1 MTTYERQL
9 SAIQMLS
16 GIDSKKSADVI
27 DKIWAF
33 INDMVNVKT
42 QKKKSAVVS
51 QTDDEWT
58 EEQEREAFLYTSKVN
73 ATKIYAKYLQAMK
86 NGH

>member
-73 ATKIYAKYLQAMK
+73 ATKIYAKYL
-86 NGH
+86 

>member
-16 GIDSKKSADVI
+16 GIDSKKNADVI
-27 DKIWAF
+27 DKIWTF
-33 INDMVNVKT
+33 INDMVNVNT
-42 QKKKSAVVS
+42 QKKKNAVVS
-51 QTDDEWT
+51 QTDDKWT

-73 ATKIYAKYLQAMK
+73 AAKIFSKYL
-86 NGH
+86 

>member
-42 QKKKSAVVS
+42 QKKKNAVAS

-73 ATKIYAKYLQAMK
+73 AAKIFAKYL
-86 NGH
+86 

>member
-1 MTTYERQL
+1 MTSYERQL

-16 GIDSKKSADVI
+16 GIDCKESADAI

-33 INDMVNVKT
+33 INEMVNVKQST
-42 QKKKSAVVS
+42 KKRAVVS
-51 QTDDEWT
+51 QTEEDEWT

-73 ATKIYAKYLQAMK
+73 SAKIFAKYL
-86 NGH
+86 

>member
-27 DKIWAF
+27 DKIWTF
-33 INDMVNVKT
+33 INDMVNVNT
-42 QKKKSAVVS
+42 QKKKNAVVS

-73 ATKIYAKYLQAMK
+73 ATKIFAKYL
-86 NGH
+86 

>member
-42 QKKKSAVVS
+42 QKKKNAVAS

-73 ATKIYAKYLQAMK
+73 AAKIFAKYM
-86 NGH
+86 

>member
-9 SAIQMLS
+9 SAIQILS

-42 QKKKSAVVS
+42 QKKKNAVAS

-73 ATKIYAKYLQAMK
+73 AAKIFAKYM
-86 NGH
+86 